1 MKEELNVM
9 QERKMWRLV
18 DLPPNIDP
26 IGCRW
31 VCALKKNETGE
42 VVRYKA
48 RLVGQGFKQIKGIS
62 YDDTF
67 SPVVNFSLIRFF
79 FAVLVVG
86 QNWVHI
92 QCDIKCAYL
101 YAPLKDVFMKQPPGF
116 EVKGKEGMVCK
127 LDKALYGLHQSGREW
142 FFEIHNTLKN
152 LGFNKFEW
160 CNCIYSY
167 ENDLL
172 LLLYVDDI
180 VFIGRS
186 IEKVMRGI
194 KLLQKYF
201 DLKILGKTRR
211 LLGVEF
217 EEKNEEVF
225 IHQSMYI
232 DEIHRRFSEYLI
244 PFSSLPIRKGLLR
257 LLGYVKS
264 TSFYQLNLSCFKP
277 KIVAFSDSDFAACR
291 DDRVSM
297 GGQIIFIGQAPIVW
311 RTFKE
316 KCISLSTMEAEFI
329 ALTEA
334 AKEMT
339 WFDRILGECCDR
351 KIIEVIKEK
360 PTLYVDN
367 LAAIDFVKSPVE
379 NHRSR
384 HIDVKLFFI
393 RDLVYKELFELK
405 YVKSKD
411 NLSDIFT
418 KAPTK
423 HDLEKFVD
431 VVFKKMLMMPFI

>member
-1 MKEELNVM
+1 MQEELNVM
-9 QERKMWRLV
+9 QERKVWHLV

-31 VCALKKNETGE
+31 VFALKKNETGE

-101 YAPLKDVFMKQPPGF
+101 YAPLKEDVFMKQPPGF
-116 EVKGKEGMVCK
+116 EVKGKERMVCK

-186 IEKVMRGI
+186 IEKVTRGI

-201 DLKILGKTRR
+201 DLKILGKTCR

-225 IHQSMYI
+225 IHQ
-232 DEIHRRFSEYLI
+232 
-244 PFSSLPIRKGLLR
+244 
-257 LLGYVKS
+257 
-264 TSFYQLNLSCFKP
+264 T
-277 KIVAFSDSDFAACR
+277 FSDSDFAACR

-351 KIIEVIKEK
+351 KIVEVIKEK

-384 HIDVKLFFI
+384 HIEVKLFFI

-431 VVFKKMLMMPFI
+431 VVFKKNVNDTVYS

>member
-1 MKEELNVM
+1 
-9 QERKMWRLV
+9 
-18 DLPPNIDP
+18 
-26 IGCRW
+26 
-31 VCALKKNETGE
+31 
-42 VVRYKA
+42 
-48 RLVGQGFKQIKGIS
+48 
-62 YDDTF
+62 
-67 SPVVNFSLIRFF
+67 
-79 FAVLVVG
+79 
-86 QNWVHI
+86 
-92 QCDIKCAYL
+92 
-101 YAPLKDVFMKQPPGF
+101 
-116 EVKGKEGMVCK
+116 
-127 LDKALYGLHQSGREW
+127 
-142 FFEIHNTLKN
+142 
-152 LGFNKFEW
+152 
-160 CNCIYSY
+160 
-167 ENDLL
+167 
-172 LLLYVDDI
+172 
-180 VFIGRS
+180 
-186 IEKVMRGI
+186 
-194 KLLQKYF
+194 
-201 DLKILGKTRR
+201 
-211 LLGVEF
+211 
-217 EEKNEEVF
+217 
-225 IHQSMYI
+225 MYI

-277 KIVAFSDSDFAACR
+277 KIVAFSDSDFTACR

-316 KCISLSTMEAEFI
+316 KCISLSTMGAEFI

-405 YVKSKD
+405 YVRSED

-431 VVFKKMLMMPFI
+431 VVFKKNVNDTVYS

>member
-9 QERKMWRLV
+9 QERKVWHLV

-26 IGCRW
+26 TGCRW
-31 VCALKKNETGE
+31 VFALKKNETGE

-101 YAPLKDVFMKQPPGF
+101 YAPLKEDVFMKQPPGF
-116 EVKGKEGMVCK
+116 EVK
-127 LDKALYGLHQSGREW
+127 D
-142 FFEIHNTLKN
+142 
-152 LGFNKFEW
+152 
-160 CNCIYSY
+160 
-167 ENDLL
+167 
-172 LLLYVDDI
+172 
-180 VFIGRS
+180 
-186 IEKVMRGI
+186 
-194 KLLQKYF
+194 
-201 DLKILGKTRR
+201 
-211 LLGVEF
+211 
-217 EEKNEEVF
+217 
-225 IHQSMYI
+225 
-232 DEIHRRFSEYLI
+232 
-244 PFSSLPIRKGLLR
+244 
-257 LLGYVKS
+257 
-264 TSFYQLNLSCFKP
+264 
-277 KIVAFSDSDFAACR
+277 FSDFDFAACR

-329 ALTEA
+329 ALAEA

-351 KIIEVIKEK
+351 KIVEVIKEK

-379 NHRSR
+379 KHRSR

-418 KAPTK
+418 KEPTK
-423 HDLEKFVD
+423 HDLEKFV
-431 VVFKKMLMMPFI
+431 VFKKNVNDTVYS